1 MGLFCCYL
9 FLFTVLFPEG
19 SWCLVNCKF
28 LFQFIGHSLFAGYV
42 FNFVCFLS
50 CYLFYLFL
58 FSGVPRALLEDKLG
72 DPSPLDFI
80 LGRGGVNNGVLA
92 LVIVLLVVY

>member
-1 MGLFCCYL
+1 MLL
-9 FLFTVLFPEG
+9 EFPEG
-19 SWCLVNCKF
+19 SWCLVDCKF

-92 LVIVLLVVY
+92 LAIVLLVVY

>member
-1 MGLFCCYL
+1 MGTLCL
-9 FLFTVLFPEG
+9 RDMFLISFV
-19 SWCLVNCKF
+19 SCLVTF
-28 LFQFIGHSLFAGYV
+28 
-42 FNFVCFLS
+42 
-50 CYLFYLFL
+50 FYLFL
-58 FSGVPRALLEDKLG
+58 FSGVPQALLEDKLG